1 MDVIADVSKQDLLN
15 AGGREAWIE
24 MQRRKGELKRAERD
38 ALKGASGNGNGTGT
52 VNANGDDDG
61 GVSAVDQP

>member
-1 MDVIADVSKQDLLN
+1 MN

-38 ALKGASGNGNGTGT
+38 ALKGVASGN
-52 VNANGDDDG
+52 DE
-61 GVSAVDQP
+61 GV

>member
-1 MDVIADVSKQDLLN
+1 MN

-38 ALKGASGNGNGTGT
+38 ALKGAVNGN
-52 VNANGDDDG
+52 NGR
-61 GVSAVDQP
+61 SVDQP

>member
-38 ALKGASGNGNGTGT
+38 ALKGA
-52 VNANGDDDG
+52 NANGDDDG

>member
-1 MDVIADVSKQDLLN
+1 MN

-38 ALKGASGNGNGTGT
+38 ALKGVDGSGN
-52 VNANGDDDG
+52 DDR
-61 GVSAVDQP
+61 GV